1 MTPIELTF
9 SLDVN
14 SKLDWE
20 AMGKILARGHSRVV
34 YSGNPKNVIGLLL
47 VKSLLTVRPETE
59 TLVSAVCI
67 RRMPRVPAD
76 MPLYD
81 ILNEFQKGSSHMAA
95 VVKVKGKNKV
105 HPSTLLEENTEE
117 SNDSD
122 LTAPLLLKREGNHD
136 NVIFQIVKANRQ
148 SFYQNN
154 ETVPHGFTHT
164 SEDIEDGEVI
174 GIITLEDVFEEIL
187 QEEIVD
193 ETDEYVDVHKRIRVA
208 AASSIARAP
217 SSRRLIAQKGAGGG
231 QNRQAQTVKGSITEP
246 VEGKQPM

>member
-1 MTPIELTF
+1 
-9 SLDVN
+9 
-14 SKLDWE
+14 
-20 AMGKILARGHSRVV
+20 
-34 YSGNPKNVIGLLL
+34 
-47 VKSLLTVRPETE
+47 
-59 TLVSAVCI
+59 
-67 RRMPRVPAD
+67 

-105 HPSTLLEENTEE
+105 PPSTLLEENTEE

-136 NVIFQIVKANRQ
+136 NVIVQIDKANRQ

-174 GIITLEDVFEEIL
+174 GIITLEDVFEELL

-193 ETDEYVDVHKRIRVA
+193 ETDEYVDVHKRL
-208 AASSIARAP
+208 SS
-217 SSRRLIAQKGAGGG
+217 LIHLCKDVSAD
-231 QNRQAQTVKGSITEP
+231 
-246 VEGKQPM
+246 